1 MAPRTRS
8 TGTKAPP
15 GTGETAWAL
24 LTVSSEAQAE
34 TLAHQQQWAKETA
47 ASHGWRLT
55 RVKDGVST
63 GKVGP
68 RKIVRD
74 LLAELRMI
82 EPESRPRWMLMIR
95 ADRIGRGD
103 IIDTQIVLRDLRDL
117 GVAVWTRDQGE
128 LKLDT
133 AMQQLIVVAQAA
145 VAAHENDVRRD
156 KMRALRQRKRE
167 AGEPCGTAPYGLRHE
182 GKRLTVDSERSPIVR
197 EAFKLRLEG
206 RGLDAIG
213 MRLMAIAPPH
223 VFLNGSSRIVNWTA
237 TRVNNLLSNRAYV
250 GLIVDESTFSRA
262 QRIAEVLTNVRL
274 NGQSRRY
281 PWPLAGSVRCYCGRG
296 LSGMACG
303 KEPWRYRY
311 YVCKAR
317 WVPDHKTKLRLI
329 RAEPLEKQFTEL
341 LGRLRASP
349 ELIERYRR
357 RALAPVSP
365 TALERSVRTLKRE
378 VAEIGRQ
385 REKVWELHA
394 SGKVRSEDV
403 QERLD
408 ELAVRRDEVQGQLS
422 SVQDQLA
429 VAKAAASRE
438 RDVENLVR
446 RAARIFAA
454 ANVREQNRV
463 ARAVSLELGGLY
475 VDRDGSMRVGKP
487 ITTTP
492 GVRSA

>member
-8 TGTKAPP
+8 TGAQAAP
-15 GTGETAWAL
+15 GTSETAWAL

-34 TLAHQQQWAKETA
+34 TLAHQRQWAKETA
-47 ASHGWRLT
+47 ASHGWKLT

-63 GKVGP
+63 GKAGP

-74 LLAELRMI
+74 LLAELRTI
-82 EPESRPRWMLMIR
+82 EPEARPSWLLMIR
-95 ADRIGRGD
+95 ADRVGRGD
-103 IIDTQIVLRDLRDL
+103 IIDTQLVLRDLRDL

-167 AGEPCGTAPYGLRHE
+167 SGEPCGTAPYGLRYE
-182 GKRLTVDSERSPIVR
+182 GKRLAVDPERSPIVR

-213 MRLMAIAPPH
+213 LRLMSIAPPH

-237 TRVNNLLSNRAYV
+237 TRVHNLLSNRAYV
-250 GLIVDESTFSRA
+250 GLIVDESTFSRS
-262 QRIAEVLTNVRL
+262 QRIAEVLTNVRP
-274 NGQSRRY
+274 NGGRRQY

-296 LSGMACG
+296 LIGMACG
-303 KEPWRYRY
+303 RAPWRYRY

-317 WVPDHKTKLRLI
+317 WEPDHKMKLRLI
-329 RAEPLEKQFTEL
+329 RAEPLEKQFAEL

-349 ELIERYRR
+349 ALIERYRR
-357 RALAPVSP
+357 RALAPISP
-365 TALERSVRTLKRE
+365 TALERSVRGFKSE
-378 VAEIGRQ
+378 VGEIGRQ
-385 REKVWELHA
+385 RERVWELHA

-408 ELAVRRDEVQGQLS
+408 ELARRRDEVQGHLS
-422 SVQDQLA
+422 SAQDQLA

-454 ANVREQNRV
+454 ANVAEQNRL
-463 ARAVSLELGGLY
+463 ARAVSLELGGLF
-475 VDRDGSMRVGKP
+475 VDRDGELKVGKP
-487 ITTTP
+487 DTKASDA
-492 GVRSA
+492 RSA